1 MKLLYTTKSNIKAIT
16 STAVAPQ
23 INKVG
28 TTTIDKATPER
39 RDKPAATKP
48 SNKNGVKAD
57 IISSIIFLP
66 SLYKFKYIVST
77 TLHQG
82 EIYFFIARR
91 FRTAEVEQPITCA
104 IFATP

>member
-1 MKLLYTTKSNIKAIT
+1 MVIRDRWYTTKSNIKAIT

-48 SNKNGVKAD
+48 VSYTHLDV
-57 IISSIIFLP
+57 
-66 SLYKFKYIVST
+66 YKRQGYIVCNLFSMFSFYIHSY
-77 TLHQG
+77 LVQ
-82 EIYFFIARR
+82 E
-91 FRTAEVEQPITCA
+91 RTE
-104 IFATP
+104 